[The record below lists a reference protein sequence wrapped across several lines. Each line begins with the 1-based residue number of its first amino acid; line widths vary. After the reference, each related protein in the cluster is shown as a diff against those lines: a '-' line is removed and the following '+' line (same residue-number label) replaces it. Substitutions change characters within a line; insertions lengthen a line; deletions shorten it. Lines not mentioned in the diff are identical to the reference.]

1 MKGRYEKQK
10 TQKEKKPLGA
20 KKIALI
26 VLLVIVAVVAAIVI
40 AAVVYY
46 NSLVGKI
53 RQVDVPTIDYSALD
67 TAPTVTGMTEA
78 TTTPTTPTV
87 EETTVATT
95 APHVASSADYVNIL
109 VVGQSARANEAQEAA
124 RMADSMLLFTV
135 NTYEKTV
142 TMTSFLRDTQVKGT
156 PYVDSSGRSHDWGG
170 IKLNTVYQLG
180 YQWDGVGGSMALMN
194 QCLYNNFGV
203 EVDHNFEVDFDM
215 FIKVVDLMGG
225 VEIELTEAEAEYLNN
240 DDQWVYY
247 DFEPGLERLD
257 GMCAL
262 SFARMRKAEGDNES
276 DIKRTA
282 RQRRL
287 VEALI
292 AKLKTMSVSGLNRIA
307 NEIMPM
313 ITTSMSTSE
322 ITDLLVTMISI
333 LPDLKIETGG
343 TCPVE
348 GMYWGDVVDIYG
360 DGIPDS
366 VLIFD
371 EGSNKKAMRALTEG
385 EGTLEN

>member
-1 MKGRYEKQK
+1 
-10 TQKEKKPLGA
+10 
-20 KKIALI
+20 
-26 VLLVIVAVVAAIVI
+26 
-40 AAVVYY
+40 
-46 NSLVGKI
+46 
-53 RQVDVPTIDYSALD
+53 
-67 TAPTVTGMTEA
+67 
-78 TTTPTTPTV
+78 
-87 EETTVATT
+87 
-95 APHVASSADYVNIL
+95 
-109 VVGQSARANEAQEAA
+109 
-124 RMADSMLLFTV
+124 
-135 NTYEKTV
+135 
-142 TMTSFLRDTQVKGT
+142 
-156 PYVDSSGRSHDWGG
+156 
-170 IKLNTVYQLG
+170 
-180 YQWDGVGGSMALMN
+180 
-194 QCLYNNFGV
+194 
-203 EVDHNFEVDFDM
+203 
-215 FIKVVDLMGG
+215 
-225 VEIELTEAEAEYLNN
+225 
-240 DDQWVYY
+240 
-247 DFEPGLERLD
+247 
-257 GMCAL
+257 MCAL